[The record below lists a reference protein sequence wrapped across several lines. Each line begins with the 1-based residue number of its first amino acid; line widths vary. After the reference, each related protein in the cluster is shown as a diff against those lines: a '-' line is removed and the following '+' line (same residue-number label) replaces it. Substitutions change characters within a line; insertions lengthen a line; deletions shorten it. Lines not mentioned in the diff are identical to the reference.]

1 MFEFPDLARER
12 YRQQCEDIVAGTGW
26 TYTINDKPHQA
37 RLTEVALELLPPD
50 ALRLKAPAIHLEKK
64 EVSIKLEAAIEETV
78 ANAAMTAFHE
88 RTGFRLRLQMPQSAP
103 TVVQPEAPAAP
114 KNAVEATPISPPNV
128 PDKSELEFLPT
139 AGGRPL
145 HEKRATIIIEEA
157 FSFAPETW
165 QPSRVK
171 LKTDERGEYLELA
184 FLTPELGLRQKR
196 TIQAMANAT
205 SHRLRIRPS
214 VNTFDLIELAKK
226 LIPAEWRLLKQ
237 PSLHRER
244 ELVEAKVAVPPPPVE
259 LAKVCEQYDEMT
271 GFRLSVIV

>member
-1 MFEFPDLARER
+1 
-12 YRQQCEDIVAGTGW
+12 
-26 TYTINDKPHQA
+26 
-37 RLTEVALELLPPD
+37 
-50 ALRLKAPAIHLEKK
+50 
-64 EVSIKLEAAIEETV
+64 
-78 ANAAMTAFHE
+78 
-88 RTGFRLRLQMPQSAP
+88 MPQPAP
-103 TVVQPEAPAAP
+103 PVAPPKTPAAQT
-114 KNAVEATPISPPNV
+114 AVSATPIPPPTL

-157 FSFAPETW
+157 FSFAPKTW

-171 LKTDERGEYLELA
+171 LKADERGDYLELA

-205 SHRLRIRPS
+205 SHRLRIRPN
-214 VNTFDLIELAKK
+214 VNTFDLVEIAKK

-237 PSLHRER
+237 PSLHRDR
-244 ELVEAKVAVPPPPVE
+244 SLVEAKVAAPPPLEE

-271 GFRLSVIV
+271 GFRLSVIM